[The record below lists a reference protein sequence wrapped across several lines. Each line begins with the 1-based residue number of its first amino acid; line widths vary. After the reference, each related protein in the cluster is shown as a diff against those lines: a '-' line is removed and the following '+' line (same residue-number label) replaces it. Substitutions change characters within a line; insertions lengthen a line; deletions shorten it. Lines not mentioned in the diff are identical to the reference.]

1 MEPPLGSQPART
13 RPTPTAGRSMLTG
26 GPWQSA
32 STSGQSLRSIDPES
46 PGEPREGDTLRTA
59 PNPSQ
64 RLPDKLVCGYA
75 MFPRFPS
82 PGPVCAVATPA
93 PERFAH
99 LWRLSLALL
108 LSALPV
114 TGAGGAFLPRQGL
127 GVFRHAWVREK
138 RSQPLTQEKNIMANQ
153 KPVEE
158 VRIGR
163 VKATVWRNGTDEQPR
178 YNVTFSRLYKEG
190 DQWKSTQSFG
200 RNDLLVLAKVADL
213 VHTRILQL
221 PAEAELRRFKQTSP
235 SGQARARAR
244 RSSLLRRACTSPPK
258 PRL

>member
-32 STSGQSLRSIDPES
+32 STSAQFLRSIDPES

-64 RLPDKLVCGYA
+64 RLPDKPVCGYA

-127 GVFRHAWVREK
+127 GVFRHAWVSEK
-138 RSQPLTQEKNIMANQ
+138 RSQTLNSGEKHY
-153 KPVEE
+153 
-158 VRIGR
+158 G
-163 VKATVWRNGTDEQPR
+163 
-178 YNVTFSRLYKEG
+178 
-190 DQWKSTQSFG
+190 
-200 RNDLLVLAKVADL
+200 
-213 VHTRILQL
+213 
-221 PAEAELRRFKQTSP
+221 
-235 SGQARARAR
+235 
-244 RSSLLRRACTSPPK
+244 
-258 PRL
+258 